1 MVASETG
8 VLGQSD
14 SCGAILTRNSELEYT
29 FLLPLGGWFLFFP
42 FFAESKQESG
52 DNTYYTNY
60 VEAILQPQSYSLL
73 ADELTS

>member
-1 MVASETG
+1 
-8 VLGQSD
+8 L
-14 SCGAILTRNSELEYT
+14 ELEYT

-42 FFAESKQESG
+42 LFAERKQESG
-52 DNTYYTNY
+52 DDTYYTNVNLMSY